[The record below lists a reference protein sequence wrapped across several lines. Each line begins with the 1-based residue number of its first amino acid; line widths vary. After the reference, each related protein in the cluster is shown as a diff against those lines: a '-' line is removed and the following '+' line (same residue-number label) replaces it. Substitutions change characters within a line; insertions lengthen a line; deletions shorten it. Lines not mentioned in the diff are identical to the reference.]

1 MTQYLWLIAPSST
14 FHISAKFDFPTV
26 PMKLMNTQYMTKKEK
41 DKLKKKQ
48 ERLDH
53 CLDLLEIDEMEF
65 LTMFR
70 DDPTRVR

>member
-1 MTQYLWLIAPSST
+1 MNILP
-14 FHISAKFDFPTV
+14 FISAKFDFPNV
-26 PMKLMNTQYMTKKEK
+26 PLKLMNTQNMTKKEK

-53 CLDLLEIDEMEF
+53 CLGLLEIDEKEF

-70 DDPTRVR
+70 DDPSRVRIDLETKSL

>member
-1 MTQYLWLIAPSST
+1 
-14 FHISAKFDFPTV
+14 
-26 PMKLMNTQYMTKKEK
+26 MKLMNTQYMTKKEK